1 MRRLVRRDV
10 VTAGPRPRLEV
21 ETERTFPGWCPR
33 VLLLVLATAF
43 AGAALQTTGL
53 AQSLVWGAAL
63 GLGGVT
69 AYLPAPPVPHL
80 LVLLGGL
87 VLLLDGDAPFDPVVL
102 VLLPLG
108 HLVLRTAWWS
118 DHVPPEARAELRA
131 VVPDLRRVAVLQA
144 ALLLVAL
151 AVQAITAG
159 DVSSAVATALGG
171 IAVLGLVLLVTPRD

>member
-1 MRRLVRRDV
+1 MSRLARRGV
-10 VTAGPRPRLEV
+10 VTAGPRPRLQV
-21 ETERTFPGWCPR
+21 ETGRTFPGWSLR
-33 VLLLVLATAF
+33 VVLLVLATTF

-53 AQSLVWGAAL
+53 APSFVWGAGLCL
-63 GLGGVT
+63 GTVV
-69 AYLPAPPVPHL
+69 ACLPAPPVPHL

-87 VLLLDGDAPFDPVVL
+87 VLLMEGDAPFDPVVL
-102 VLLPLG
+102 ALLPLG

-118 DHVPPEARAELRA
+118 DHVPPEAHAELRA
-131 VVPDLRRVAVLQA
+131 VVPDLRRVGVLQA
-144 ALLLVAL
+144 VLLGVAL

>member
-53 AQSLVWGAAL
+53 SQSLVWGAAI
-63 GLGGVT
+63 GLGAVT

-80 LVLLGGL
+80 LVLLGGGL
-87 VLLLDGDAPFDPVVL
+87 
-102 VLLPLG
+102 
-108 HLVLRTAWWS
+108 S
-118 DHVPPEARAELRA
+118 
-131 VVPDLRRVAVLQA
+131 A
-144 ALLLVAL
+144 ALLLVVVQTLATDLRTQRRRTRQDASRGQPDSPDSPGSPDSLGSPGAL
-151 AVQAITAG
+151 DAVIARSRGIPAQRVSTEDAPAAG
-159 DVSSAVATALGG
+159 GDTPQDGPRRRGRGG
-171 IAVLGLVLLVTPRD
+171 VHRAGPD